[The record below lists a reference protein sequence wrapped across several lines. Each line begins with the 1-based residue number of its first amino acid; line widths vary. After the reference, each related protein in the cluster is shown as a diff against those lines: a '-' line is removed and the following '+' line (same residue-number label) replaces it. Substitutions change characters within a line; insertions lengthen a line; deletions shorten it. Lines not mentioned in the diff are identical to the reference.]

1 MRLLEVI
8 LAAASLA
15 SAAVAPTADEQV
27 VYDGFK
33 IFRVNATE
41 GLPSLKS
48 KIASLAQTLELHSY
62 ADHMDVAVAPS
73 DVAAF
78 EALNLPSDIVDED
91 LGASIAAEGPLVGY
105 SSIAEVGAS
114 ALPSDSWFNNYH
126 PYSDHLNF
134 LRDLQ
139 SALPQNSEILEIGAS
154 YEGRQITGLH
164 LWGSGGSGSKPAI
177 YIHGTVHAREW
188 IATMVVE
195 YFAYQL
201 VSGYSNNAT
210 IKGFLDSYDFY
221 FFPVV
226 NPDVTGF
233 SYTQSN
239 DRLWRKNRMPRSGT
253 SVKGTD
259 INRNWPYKW
268 EVSGG
273 ASTNPSAE
281 DYKGQAAGDTPEVKV
296 LKAFTDKLAAGKGI
310 TLYIDFHSYGQYIL
324 LPYGYT
330 CSKRSSNDAKQEALA
345 GTLQAAIAK
354 PYGKRFTYGPIC
366 STLYA
371 ATGGSTDYMTDVAG
385 TTYAWAVELRG
396 GGSGSSGFV
405 LPASQIRP
413 SSIEIW
419 QGMQALIPSL

>member
-1 MRLLEVI
+1 MKLLEAI

-15 SAAVAPTADEQV
+15 SAAIVTPPEQA

-33 IFRVNATE
+33 VYRVNATE

-48 KIASLAQTLELHSY
+48 KIASLAQTLELRSH
-62 ADHMDVAVAPS
+62 ADFMDVAVAPG
-73 DVAAF
+73 DVAAL
-78 EALNLPSDIVDED
+78 EAMNLPIDILDED
-91 LGASIAAEGPLVGY
+91 LGASIAAEGPLVSY
-105 SSIAEVGAS
+105 SSFAEVTAD
-114 ALPSDSWFNNYH
+114 ALPSDSWFNSYH
-126 PYSDHLNF
+126 PYSDHLSF
-134 LRDLQ
+134 LNDLQ

-164 LWGSGGSGSKPAI
+164 LWGSDGSGSKPAV

-201 VSGYSNNAT
+201 VSGYGNNAT

-226 NPDVTGF
+226 NPDGF
-233 SYTQSN
+233 TYTQSN
-239 DRLWRKNRMPRSGT
+239 DRLWRKNRMPRSST
-253 SVKGTD
+253 SAKGTD

-310 TLYIDFHSYGQYIL
+310 KLYIDFHSYGQYIL

-330 CSKRSSNDAKQEALA
+330 CSKRAANDAKQESLA
-345 GTLQAAIAK
+345 GGLQSAISK
-354 PYGKRFTYGPIC
+354 PYGKKFTYGPIC

-371 ATGGSTDYMTDVAG
+371 ATGGSTDYMTEVAG
-385 TTYAWAVELRG
+385 TTYAWAIELRG
-396 GGSGSSGFV
+396 TSFV
-405 LPASQIRP
+405 LPANQIRP

-419 QGMQALIPSL
+419 QGMQYLIPSL

>member
-1 MRLLEVI
+1 MKFLEAI
-8 LAAASLA
+8 LVAASLA
-15 SAAVAPTADEQV
+15 STAVAPLPERA

-33 IFRVNATE
+33 IYRLNATE

-48 KIASLAQTLELHSY
+48 KIASLAQTLELRSH
-62 ADHMDVAVAPS
+62 ADYMDVAVAPG
-73 DVAAF
+73 DVAAL
-78 EALNLPSDIVDED
+78 EAMSLPSDVLDED
-91 LGASIAAEGPLVGY
+91 LGASIAAEGPLVSY
-105 SSIAEVGAS
+105 SSFAKEVTAD
-114 ALPSDSWFNNYH
+114 ALPSDSWFNSYH
-126 PYSDHLNF
+126 SYSDHLSF
-134 LRDLQ
+134 LKDLQ

-164 LWGSGGSGSKPAI
+164 LWGSGGSGSKPAV

-201 VSGYSNNAT
+201 VSGYGNNAT

-226 NPDVTGF
+226 NPDGF
-233 SYTQSN
+233 TYTQSG

-253 SVKGTD
+253 SAKGTD

-268 EVSGG
+268 E
-273 ASTNPSAE
+273 
-281 DYKGQAAGDTPEVKV
+281 AAGDTPEVKV

-310 TLYIDFHSYGQYIL
+310 RLYIDFHSYGQYIL

-330 CSKRSSNDAKQEALA
+330 CSKRASNDAKQESLA
-345 GTLQAAIAK
+345 GGLQSAIAK

-371 ATGGSTDYMTDVAG
+371 ATGGSTDYMTEVAG
-385 TTYAWAVELRG
+385 TTYAWAIELRG
-396 GGSGSSGFV
+396 SSFV
-405 LPASQIRP
+405 LPADQIRP

-419 QGMQALIPSL
+419 QGMQYLIPSI

>member
-1 MRLLEVI
+1 MRLLEVV
-8 LAAASLA
+8 LAATSLA
-15 SAAVAPTADEQV
+15 SAAVTPAPDEQV

-33 IFRVNATE
+33 VVRVNATD

-62 ADHMDVAVAPS
+62 ADHMDVALAPG

-78 EALNLPSDIVDED
+78 EALNLPSDILDED
-91 LGASIAAEGPLVGY
+91 LGASIAAEGPLV
-105 SSIAEVGAS
+105 SFNSIAEVGAN

-126 PYSDHLNF
+126 PYSDHLQF
-134 LRDLQ
+134 LKDLQ
-139 SALPQNSEILEIGAS
+139 STLPQNSEILEIGAS

-201 VSGYSNNAT
+201 VSGYGNHAT
-210 IKGFLDSYDFY
+210 IKGFLNSYDFY

-226 NPDVTGF
+226 NPDGF

-239 DRLWRKNRMPRSGT
+239 DRLWRKNRMPRSST
-253 SVKGTD
+253 SARGTD

-310 TLYIDFHSYGQYIL
+310 RLYIDFHSYGQYIL

-330 CSKRSSNDAKQEALA
+330 CSKRSSNDAKQESLA

-405 LPASQIRP
+405 LPASHIRP

>member
-1 MRLLEVI
+1 MKFLEAI
-8 LAAASLA
+8 LTVASLA
-15 SAAVAPTADEQV
+15 SAAVTAVPEQV

-33 IFRVNATE
+33 VFRVNATE

-48 KIASLAQTLELHSY
+48 KIASLAQTLELYSHP
-62 ADHMDVAVAPS
+62 DHMDVAVAPS
-73 DVAAF
+73 DFAAF
-78 EALNLPSDIVDED
+78 EALDLPSEILDED
-91 LGASIAAEGPLVGY
+91 LGASIAAEGPLVSY
-105 SSIAEVGAS
+105 KSLAETCS
-114 ALPSDSWFNNYH
+114 RLF
-126 PYSDHLNF
+126 
-134 LRDLQ
+134 
-139 SALPQNSEILEIGAS
+139 PQNSEILEIGAS

-201 VSGYSNNAT
+201 VSGYGNNAT
-210 IKGFLDSYDFY
+210 IKGFLNSYDFY
-221 FFPVV
+221 FFPR
-226 NPDVTGF
+226 F

-239 DRLWRKNRMPRSGT
+239 DRLWRKNRMPRSST
-253 SVKGTD
+253 SARGTD

-268 EVSGG
+268 EVAGG

-281 DYKGQAAGDTPEVKV
+281 DYKGQVAGDTPEVKV

-310 TLYIDFHSYGQYIL
+310 RLYIDFHSYGQYIL
-324 LPYGYT
+324 LPYGYS
-330 CSKRSSNDAKQEALA
+330 CSKRSGNDAKQESLA
-345 GTLQAAIAK
+345 AGLQSAIAK
-354 PYGKRFTYGPIC
+354 PYGTRFTYGPIC

-396 GGSGSSGFV
+396 GSSGFV

-413 SSIEIW
+413 SGIEIW
-419 QGMQALIPSL
+419 QGMQSLIPSL

>member
-1 MRLLEVI
+1 MKLLEAI

-15 SAAVAPTADEQV
+15 SAAIVTPPEQA

-33 IFRVNATE
+33 VYRVNATE

-48 KIASLAQTLELHSY
+48 KIASLAQTLELRSH
-62 ADHMDVAVAPS
+62 ADFMDVAVAPG
-73 DVAAF
+73 DVAAL
-78 EALNLPSDIVDED
+78 EAMNLPSDILDED
-91 LGASIAAEGPLVGY
+91 LGASIAAEGPLVSY
-105 SSIAEVGAS
+105 SSFAEVTAD
-114 ALPSDSWFNNYH
+114 ALPSDSWFNSYH
-126 PYSDHLNF
+126 PYSDHLSF
-134 LRDLQ
+134 LNDLQ

-164 LWGSGGSGSKPAI
+164 LWGSDGSGSKPAV

-201 VSGYSNNAT
+201 VSGYGNNAT

-226 NPDVTGF
+226 NPDGF
-233 SYTQSN
+233 TYTQSN
-239 DRLWRKNRMPRSGT
+239 DRLWRKNRMPRSST
-253 SVKGTD
+253 SAKGTD
-259 INRNWPYKW
+259 INRNWPYKLL
-268 EVSGG
+268 V
-273 ASTNPSAE
+273 TP
-281 DYKGQAAGDTPEVKV
+281 PEVKV

-310 TLYIDFHSYGQYIL
+310 KLYIDFHSYGQYIL

-330 CSKRSSNDAKQEALA
+330 CSKRAANDAKQESLA
-345 GTLQAAIAK
+345 GGLQSAISK
-354 PYGKRFTYGPIC
+354 PYGKKFTYGPIC

-371 ATGGSTDYMTDVAG
+371 ATGGSTDYMTEVAG
-385 TTYAWAVELRG
+385 TTYAWAIELRG
-396 GGSGSSGFV
+396 TSFV
-405 LPASQIRP
+405 LPANQIRP

-419 QGMQALIPSL
+419 QGMQYLIPSL

>member
-1 MRLLEVI
+1 MKFVEVI

-15 SAAVAPTADEQV
+15 SAAVIAPEQI

-33 IFRVNATE
+33 VFRINATE

-48 KIASLAQTLELHSY
+48 KIADLAQTRELHSH

-73 DVAAF
+73 DIAAF
-78 EALNLPSDIVDED
+78 GALNLPSEILDED
-91 LGASIAAEGPLVGY
+91 LGASIAAEGPLVSY
-105 SSIAEVGAS
+105 SSLAEVSAN
-114 ALPSDSWFNNYH
+114 ALPSDSWFNSYH
-126 PYSDHLNF
+126 AYSDHLNF

-201 VSGYSNNAT
+201 VSGYGNNAT
-210 IKGFLDSYDFY
+210 IKGFLNSYDFY
-221 FFPVV
+221 IFPVV
-226 NPDVTGF
+226 NPDGF
-233 SYTQSN
+233 TYTQSN
-239 DRLWRKNRMPRSGT
+239 DRLWRKNRMPRSST
-253 SVKGTD
+253 SAKGTD

-281 DYKGQAAGDTPEVKV
+281 DYRGQAAGDTPEVKV

-310 TLYIDFHSYGQYIL
+310 KLYIDFHSYGQYIL
-324 LPYGYT
+324 LPYGYS
-330 CSKRSSNDAKQEALA
+330 CSKRATNDAKQESLA
-345 GTLQAAIAK
+345 SGLQSAIAK
-354 PYGKRFTYGPIC
+354 PNGKKFTYGPIC

-385 TTYAWAVELRG
+385 TTYAWAIELRG
-396 GGSGSSGFV
+396 NSFV
-405 LPASQIRP
+405 LPANQIVP
-413 SSIEIW
+413 SGVEIW
-419 QGMQALIPSL
+419 QGMQYLIPSL